1 MTPLQAYVIIKIKG
15 VCNNMPKTI
24 SFHNGST
31 WSRGHN
37 IRDERYTSKQEH
49 INSSLSA
56 NNIIV
61 YDMPV
66 RQAYEEIFGQAVQE
80 YNDRQTRKDR
90 KIDCYYDKI
99 KNDKRKHPVY
109 ECIVQIGDRNDTG
122 NNAEFE
128 KQALIQY
135 AQTWAERN
143 PNLHLIGAYI
153 HCDEPDGTVHLHCDY
168 IPVAECSRGMSIQN
182 SFDKA
187 LRQQGLQSININ
199 QTAQMDWQTQERT
212 ALMSICQELNIDVQL
227 NQERT
232 KGRRH
237 LTTAEYKA
245 EKSKLEQAIEQE
257 LQPLRDELQEY
268 TDIKRDFEN
277 IAIQTT
283 KIPIV
288 RKVVVSEA
296 ELQEIENQAKS
307 YRAVRRQLETLESR
321 EETVS
326 KKEKALQTKELE
338 LAEREKNCQEIEK
351 TSKKIKQALEQ
362 AEKDI
367 KRYSSELSY
376 KKTELIETTIEL
388 EDMRDKLD
396 SLIKK
401 YDSLMKTAR
410 NDCCLI
416 RDFTISMKML
426 LYSEN
431 SPYKTNLTE
440 EQANIIKSIINIT
453 KELLKKRNM
462 PQAVNDIENKCEI
475 SSLILNEIK
484 KLTSSENQPMFSID
498 RIKSDEFKPTSPDT
512 YKKPIHRGR

>member
-1 MTPLQAYVIIKIKG
+1 
-15 VCNNMPKTI
+15 MPKTI
-24 SFHNGST
+24 SFHNGSM

-49 INSSLSA
+49 INSSLTA

-66 RQAYEEIFGQAVQE
+66 RQAYEEIFGQAVQK

-122 NNAEFE
+122 NNAELE

-182 SFDKA
+182 SLDKA

-245 EKSKLEQAIEQE
+245 EKSKLEQVIEQE

-277 IAIQTT
+277 LSVQTT
-283 KIPIV
+283 KIPLV
-288 RKVVVSEA
+288 KKVMVSET

-321 EETVS
+321 EKIVS
-326 KKEKALQTKELE
+326 EKEKALQTKKAE
-338 LAEREKNCQEIEK
+338 LAEREKNCQEIEM
-351 TSKKIKQALEQ
+351 TSEEIKQALDKAEQ
-362 AEKDI
+362 AV

-376 KKTELIETTIEL
+376 KKSELIETDMEL
-388 EDMRDKLD
+388 EN
-396 SLIKK
+396 IKVELYDYIEK
-401 YDSLMKTAR
+401 YDSIMKTAR
-410 NDCCLI
+410 TDCYLI
-416 RDFTISMKML
+416 RDFAVAMKML
-426 LYSEN
+426 LYSDN
-431 SPYKTNLTE
+431 SPYKANLTE
-440 EQANIIKSIINIT
+440 EQANLIKSIINIA

-462 PQAVNDIENKCEI
+462 PQSVNDIETKCGI
-475 SSLILNEIK
+475 SSLILSEIK
-484 KLTSSENQPMFSID
+484 KLSPSKNQPMFSID
-498 RIKSDEFKPTSPDT
+498 RIKSDEFKPTSEADT

>member
-1 MTPLQAYVIIKIKG
+1 
-15 VCNNMPKTI
+15 MPKTI
-24 SFHNGST
+24 SFHNGSM

-37 IRDERYTSKQEH
+37 IRDERYVSKQEH
-49 INSSLSA
+49 INSSLTA

-99 KNDKRKHPVY
+99 KNDKRKHTVY

-122 NNAEFE
+122 NNAELE

-182 SFDKA
+182 SLDKA

-245 EKSKLEQAIEQE
+245 EKNKLEQVIEQE

-296 ELQEIENQAKS
+296 ALQEVENQAKS

-326 KKEKALQTKELE
+326 EKEKALQTKELE
-338 LAEREKNCQEIEK
+338 LAEREKRCQKTEIALDK
-351 TSKKIKQALEQ
+351 MKKILEK
-362 AEKDI
+362 AEKDV

-376 KKTELIETTIEL
+376 KKNELIETTMEL
-388 EDMRDKLD
+388 EDIRDQLYD
-396 SLIKK
+396 SIKK
-401 YDSLMKTAR
+401 YDSLMETAR

-416 RDFTISMKML
+416 RDFIVAMKML
-426 LYSEN
+426 LYSDN
-431 SPYKTNLTE
+431 SSYKANLTE
-440 EQANIIKSIINIT
+440 EQTNLIKSIINIA

-462 PQAVNDIENKCEI
+462 PQSVTDIENKCEI
-475 SSLILNEIK
+475 SALILSEIK
-484 KLTSSENQPMFSID
+484 KLTPSENQPMFSID
-498 RIKSDEFKPTSPDT
+498 RIKSDEFNPTSQANT
-512 YKKPIHRGR
+512 HKRPIHRGR

>member
-1 MTPLQAYVIIKIKG
+1 
-15 VCNNMPKTI
+15 MPKTI

-122 NNAEFE
+122 NNAELE

-168 IPVAECSRGMSIQN
+168 IPVAECSRSMMIQN
-182 SFDKA
+182 SLDKA
-187 LRQQGLQSININ
+187 LQQQGLQSININ
-199 QTAQMDWQTQERT
+199 QTAQMAWQTQERT

-232 KGRRH
+232 KGRKH

-245 EKSKLEQAIEQE
+245 ERKKLEQAIKQE

-268 TDIKRDFEN
+268 TDIKRDFQ
-277 IAIQTT
+277 AISVQTT
-283 KIPIV
+283 KIPLV
-288 RKVVVSEA
+288 KKVVVSESD
-296 ELQEIENQAKS
+296 LQEVENQAKS
-307 YRAVRRQLETLESR
+307 YRAVRQQLEKIEIR
-321 EETVS
+321 EENVF
-326 KKEKALQTKELE
+326 KKESELEAKELE
-338 LAEREKNCQEIEK
+338 LAEKEKNCQEIEIAFE
-351 TSKKIKQALEQ
+351 KIKQALEQ
-362 AEKDI
+362 SEKTIND
-367 KRYSSELSY
+367 YSSTISKKKAELR
-376 KKTELIETTIEL
+376 EITIEL
-388 EDMRDKLD
+388 ED
-396 SLIKK
+396 IKDELYALMEK
-401 YDSLMKTAR
+401 YDSLKKIAR

-416 RDFTISMKML
+416 KDFAVAMKML
-426 LYSEN
+426 LFSEN
-431 SPYKTNLTE
+431 SPYKANLTE
-440 EQANIIKSIINIT
+440 EQANLIKGLINIA

-462 PQAVNDIENKCEI
+462 SQSVNDIENKCEI
-475 SSLILNEIK
+475 SALILSEIK
-484 KLTSSENQPMFSID
+484 KLTLPKNQPMFSMD
-498 RIKSDEFKPTSPDT
+498 RIKSDEFKPTST
-512 YKKPIHRGR
+512 SEVNTQKPISRGRGR

>member
-1 MTPLQAYVIIKIKG
+1 
-15 VCNNMPKTI
+15 MPKTI
-24 SFHNGST
+24 SFHNGSM

-37 IRDERYTSKQEH
+37 IRDERYVSKQEH
-49 INSSLSA
+49 INSSLTA

-80 YNDRQTRKDR
+80 YNDHQTRKDR

-122 NNAEFE
+122 NNAELE

-135 AQTWAERN
+135 AQTWSERN

-168 IPVAECSRGMSIQN
+168 IPVAECSRGMSVQN
-182 SFDKA
+182 SLDKA
-187 LRQQGLQSININ
+187 LRQQGLKSININ

-212 ALMSICQELNIDVQL
+212 ALMSICQKLNIDVQL

-277 IAIQTT
+277 LSVQTT
-283 KIPIV
+283 KIPLV
-288 RKVVVSEA
+288 KKVMVSEA

-321 EETVS
+321 EKIVS
-326 KKEKALQTKELE
+326 EKEKELQTKELE
-338 LAEREKNCQEIEK
+338 LAEREKRCQKTEISLDKMKKTLEK
-351 TSKKIKQALEQ
+351 
-362 AEKDI
+362 AEKDV

-376 KKTELIETTIEL
+376 KKNELIETTMEL
-388 EDMRDKLD
+388 ENIEDELYALEKNYDL
-396 SLIKK
+396 LIKI
-401 YDSLMKTAR
+401 AQ

-416 RDFTISMKML
+416 RDFTMAMKML

-431 SPYKTNLTE
+431 SPYKANLTE
-440 EQANIIKSIINIT
+440 EQANLLKSIINIA

-462 PQAVNDIENKCEI
+462 PQSVNDIENKCEI
-475 SSLILNEIK
+475 PALILSEIK
-484 KLTSSENQPMFSID
+484 KLTPSENQPMFSID
-498 RIKSDEFKPTSPDT
+498 RIKSDEFKPTSQATIPNR
-512 YKKPIHRGR
+512 PIHRGR

>member
-1 MTPLQAYVIIKIKG
+1 
-15 VCNNMPKTI
+15 MPKTI
-24 SFHNGST
+24 SFHNGSM

-49 INSSLSA
+49 INSSLTA

-66 RQAYEEIFGQAVQE
+66 RQAYEEIFGQAVQK

-122 NNAEFE
+122 NNAELE

-182 SFDKA
+182 SLDKA

-245 EKSKLEQAIEQE
+245 EKSKLEQVIEQE

-277 IAIQTT
+277 LSVQTT
-283 KIPIV
+283 KIPLV
-288 RKVVVSEA
+288 KKVMVSET

-321 EETVS
+321 EKIVFE
-326 KKEKALQTKELE
+326 KEKALQTKKAE
-338 LAEREKNCQEIEK
+338 LAEREKNCQEIEM
-351 TSKKIKQALEQ
+351 TSEEIKQALDKAEQ
-362 AEKDI
+362 AV

-376 KKTELIETTIEL
+376 KKSELIETDMEL
-388 EDMRDKLD
+388 EN
-396 SLIKK
+396 IKVELYDYIEK
-401 YDSLMKTAR
+401 YDSIMKTAR
-410 NDCCLI
+410 TDCYLI
-416 RDFTISMKML
+416 RDFAVAMKML
-426 LYSEN
+426 LYSDN
-431 SPYKTNLTE
+431 SPYKANLTE
-440 EQANIIKSIINIT
+440 EQANLIKSIINIA

-462 PQAVNDIENKCEI
+462 PQSVNDIETKCGI
-475 SSLILNEIK
+475 SSLILSEIK
-484 KLTSSENQPMFSID
+484 KLSPSKNQPMFSID
-498 RIKSDEFKPTSPDT
+498 RIKSDEFKPTSEADT